1 MKSPFDTVQGRIVG
15 YDDRR
20 GELLIRAPYDD
31 YNTLTKRQYST
42 CQIQLNDGR
51 TLSDKQRRTCYM
63 ILRDIGAFT
72 GMETGTAKEY
82 LKLKF
87 LADEF
92 GETADKIFSLSNA
105 PMSLV
110 AAFQRFLI
118 RFILEWDIPVS
129 FPLYEFADD
138 LTDYIYAC
146 LVNRKCAVCGRRADL
161 HHVEHV
167 GIGRDRDEIIHEGM
181 EVMPLCREHHNEAHT
196 IGQQSFNDKYH
207 FEKGIAL
214 DRTLCKIYGLR
225 GANSVKSRGN
235 TGKTDGRP
243 GTPSDE

>member
-1 MKSPFDTVQGRIVG
+1 
-15 YDDRR
+15 
-20 GELLIRAPYDD
+20 
-31 YNTLTKRQYST
+31 
-42 CQIQLNDGR
+42 
-51 TLSDKQRRTCYM
+51 
-63 ILRDIGAFT
+63 
-72 GMETGTAKEY
+72 
-82 LKLKF
+82 
-87 LADEF
+87 
-92 GETADKIFSLSNA
+92 
-105 PMSLV
+105 MSLV